1 MEEPD
6 MNENSSIE
14 IMNYLTKK
22 LESSCTSLLKFNRL
36 LDSFDTS
43 DTFFTLRKDLKL
55 LFNDLIENFNQG
67 IFAIKAL
74 TNQNKKILEE
84 IKIKDDENKKI
95 IEQLNN
101 TVNENKNLKTQVI
114 KIKDKEIKENLEKEE
129 INNEINN
136 IKEIKENNNKN
147 NYNDF
152 NNDLNNNNI
161 VKNGNNKTEDKYKK
175 NKYEFEQLSNIRNIM
190 DNKKINKMKLK
201 MAIQQHLTNNQEQ
214 DINNNDNNN
223 DNY

>member
-1 MEEPD
+1 MEDSD

-22 LESSCTSLLKFNRL
+22 LESSYTSLLKFNRL

-84 IKIKDDENKKI
+84 IKVKDSENKKL

-101 TVNENKNLKTQVI
+101 IINENKNLKTQVI

-129 INNEINN
+129 VNKEINN
-136 IKEIKENNNKN
+136 IEEIKEDNNRNNFNNNINN
-147 NYNDF
+147 NYNNDF
-152 NNDLNNNNI
+152 NNDLKYNDNI
-161 VKNGNNKTEDKYKK
+161 ITNRNEDK
-175 NKYEFEQLSNIRNIM
+175 
-190 DNKKINKMKLK
+190 
-201 MAIQQHLTNNQEQ
+201 
-214 DINNNDNNN
+214 
-223 DNY
+223 